1 VTEDRQIV
9 IEVCALP
16 GYWKVKVEAKV
27 EQIIA

>member
-16 GYWKVKVEAKV
+16 GYWKVEAKA
-27 EQIIA
+27 EQIRA